1 MQTLKKITMILFR
14 IAISILILFFLF
26 RQVDRKAL
34 FELIKNADKM
44 LLFFAFIVYLGN
56 YLLGIFRWEM
66 LLKAVRIHLSIRRI
80 IMSFSGGIFF
90 SLFLPST
97 IGGDFVRTVDLASHT
112 KKPKEV
118 VATVFLDR
126 LSGYIGLVFL
136 ALLSVIFGWRLIQ
149 GKAVLLFVSVITLI
163 LLAVLLVLFNSF
175 IYSKINKFL
184 HAPNAGKIKEIIRNL
199 HQEIHYFRNHKK
211 VIIYNLIISVIIQS
225 LSPIAFYLTGL
236 ALGVRINIMYYFIFL
251 PIIGAITL
259 LPISIGGLGLR
270 EKMTIDFFAKAAV
283 TKDLAFAMSLI
294 NSSFVFVYGALG
306 GIIYVFTIRHRR
318 VQHHKSPSVCQRH
331 S

>member
-1 MQTLKKITMILFR
+1 MGTFKKIMAIFLR
-14 IAISILILFFLF
+14 IAISIFILIFLF
-26 RQVDRKAL
+26 RQVDRKTL

-44 LLFFAFIVYLGN
+44 LLFFAFIVYFGN
-56 YLLGIFRWEM
+56 YLLGLFRWEM
-66 LLKAVRIHLSIRRI
+66 LLKAVKIHLSMKRI

-97 IGGDFVRTVDLASHT
+97 IGGDFIRTVDLAAHT

-126 LSGYIGLVFL
+126 LSGYIGLV
-136 ALLSVIFGWRLIQ
+136 LLSLLAVIFGWRFVQ
-149 GKAVLLFVSVITLI
+149 DRAVLLSVAVITLI
-163 LLAVLLVLFNSF
+163 LCSVLLVLFNSF

-184 HAPNAGKIKEIIRNL
+184 HTPNAGKIKEIIRNL

-211 VIIYNLIISVIIQS
+211 IIIYNIIISIFIQS
-225 LSPIAFYLTGL
+225 ISPIVFYLIGL
-236 ALGVRINIMYYFIFL
+236 ALGVKINIMYYFIFL

-259 LPISIGGLGLR
+259 LPVSIGGLGLR
-270 EKMTIDFFAKAAV
+270 DATTIYFFSKACV
-283 TKDLAFAMSLI
+283 SKDLAFAMSLL
-294 NSSFVFVYGALG
+294 NFSFILVYGALG
-306 GIIYVFTIRHRR
+306 GLIYVFTVRHRR
-318 VQHHKSPSVCQRH
+318 LQHHKSPSVRQRR